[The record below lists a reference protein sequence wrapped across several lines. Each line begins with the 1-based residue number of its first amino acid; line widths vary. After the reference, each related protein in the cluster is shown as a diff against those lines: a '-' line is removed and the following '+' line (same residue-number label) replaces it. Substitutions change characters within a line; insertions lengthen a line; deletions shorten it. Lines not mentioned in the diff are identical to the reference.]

1 MKRCPIC
8 DELIEEH
15 LQVCPYCDEE
25 TGFEAETISKKACP
39 VCGELIDETLLVC
52 PVCGE
57 DISPQTNSEHAPESV
72 LEELEPVREP
82 EPETIRKKACPVCG
96 ELIDEAL
103 IVCPICGEDITP
115 QTSSDQAPEVAEEP
129 VVILQPTLEVEP
141 EPIVEEPQPV
151 QEPEQEPEPEV
162 AQEPVVIPQPEP
174 VLESQPIVEEPQP
187 MQESVQEPE
196 PEITPEPVVIPQPE
210 PEATPEPIVEE
221 PQPMQEPEQAPEP
234 ETTHKKECPVCGEL
248 IDETL
253 MVCPVCGEDIT
264 PQTNSEHAPESMVE
278 EPEPVQ
284 EPKQEPVVIP
294 QPEPIQEP
302 KPIVAP
308 QPEIVPKAEPEPKTR
323 PVPPTVSKVAPQI
336 SVPEEPQ
343 KEIPVSSSKKTSPL
357 LYVIIALLVIIIA
370 LLVIFL
376 LRNQK
381 SETEDKPVISQTEV
395 VEEKPL
401 TVPELLDSIAKM
413 LPSEGQLIA
422 RFPDEARHCLYYL
435 TDKKLYCYDA
445 EKNMSDPIPVMREGF
460 EVDVISAQ
468 LLEDGSTI
476 LLKVE
481 DIAGKVS
488 NYKLDTNTKNVMEVA
503 VQKSIEKKEPVK
515 ATKPSVKKDPKP
527 QTKREVKKREPVE
540 EPEPPAKSTGFRLE
554 RVDKIPHSN

>member
-25 TGFEAETISKKACP
+25 TGFEAETISKKVCP

-151 QEPEQEPEPEV
+151 QEPEQEPEPEIAPEPV
-162 AQEPVVIPQPEP
+162 VIPQPELEVEPESVVEEPELVQEPKQKPEPEVIPEPVVIPQPEP
-174 VLESQPIVEEPQP
+174 VE
-187 MQESVQEPE
+187 
-196 PEITPEPVVIPQPE
+196 
-210 PEATPEPIVEE
+210 
-221 PQPMQEPEQAPEP
+221 
-234 ETTHKKECPVCGEL
+234 
-248 IDETL
+248 
-253 MVCPVCGEDIT
+253 
-264 PQTNSEHAPESMVE
+264 
-278 EPEPVQ
+278 
-284 EPKQEPVVIP
+284 
-294 QPEPIQEP
+294 EP

-395 VEEKPL
+395 VDEKPL

-435 TDKKLYCYDA
+435 ADKKLYCYDA

-527 QTKREVKKREPVE
+527 QTKREVMKREPVE

>member
-115 QTSSDQAPEVAEEP
+115 QTSSDQAPKVAEEP
-129 VVILQPTLEVEP
+129 VVIL
-141 EPIVEEPQPV
+141 
-151 QEPEQEPEPEV
+151 
-162 AQEPVVIPQPEP
+162 
-174 VLESQPIVEEPQP
+174 
-187 MQESVQEPE
+187 
-196 PEITPEPVVIPQPE
+196 QPE

-264 PQTNSEHAPESMVE
+264 PQTNSEHAPESVVE

-308 QPEIVPKAEPEPKTR
+308 QPEIMPKAEPEPKTR

-395 VEEKPL
+395 VDEKPL

-435 TDKKLYCYDA
+435 ADKKLYCYDA

-527 QTKREVKKREPVE
+527 QTKREVMKREPVE